1 MKRQSFSSIEQMK
14 FNRVKTELNN
24 LESYKMVTDDLNP
37 EIIEFIKEKNDERK
51 ELNLAAN
58 YVRNYVTYLKKE
70 MTNDIC
76 DKEIIPLQD
85 NELKS
90 KSLESENNNI
100 KKNESNN
107 LKRFSAFRRNIEE
120 NKQINEDYIKKNS
133 SYVINNRYK
142 FSIHYDDSN
151 FDKKN
156 INEIKK
162 LQSFQK
168 QNHNYLNLDDNYN
181 HLISLKNSFK
191 NNIRNYN
198 NEKNNFSFIHPSKS
212 LLPSKKFFH
221 KNELNKCSKSSK
233 SIQRIKFNH
242 SLKRINKEL
251 ENDSSNKSILSN
263 NNILM
268 LNDIK
273 KELKSSFIGDKIL
286 NIKKKKVYF
295 LDDITNFPL
304 EPINSI
310 KEETDTHQLETRYRN
325 LQKKGYVYDSFDDE
339 EILEEQINLF
349 YINPDS
355 KYILFFDLLIALC
368 AVFNIIYIPLFF
380 GYNKIYCNNNFFN
393 LGSIIELFIDILYII
408 DLILPFFTAFYN
420 FDENLNTGLNHIA
433 KKYLSEW
440 FILDLLQAIPF
451 KTILDISD
459 KKCKNSSFQL
469 HPNYNNNFYYIL
481 YALRLFKIIKVV
493 KNNKFIEKITNILNE
508 TNHYNNYL
516 KIYKNLFIFIIC
528 IHTVSNI
535 FIFIGRNEYPNW
547 IIYYGYDS
555 YSYLKLYLTAIYYT
569 IETLTTVGYGDLTCI
584 TPNEKLFGLFMEIVG
599 IFAYSWA
606 ISRVSN
612 YFKIINEKNE
622 NYERNYQILNQI
634 KLFNPKFPID
644 LYDRILRYLKYKH
657 DHEKV
662 DKKILFDSLSPNLS
676 NLLCY
681 EMYKPI
687 IQNFIFFKDF
697 DNIDFIVK
705 VVLNF
710 NPILAVKNDILI
722 KDGEL
727 VEDIIFVKKGRLSL
741 ELPLEFNPKFNQKN
755 TSIINSIMPHCPKT
769 FGETII
775 SQNKQ
780 DYFQMFSRTKSKINI
795 KKSLPK
801 KNEDIQV
808 YKILEIRKN
817 EHFGDILM
825 FLNLRSPLILRTK
838 TQKAELFL
846 LHKTAAIEIST
857 SYPLIWKK
865 INQKSLFNYE
875 QIRRLMN
882 KIIKIFQNNHGLIY
896 NKQSFNEDEDLYSL
910 ISYQNESNGELKSIP
925 SFTDS
930 NYDIDSVHSELKKKR
945 SIMKKG
951 LTLSPLNKKNN
962 NQKNLNNSDIYKD
975 NNNYDKKKFYGSSEE
990 DSNCEKDIIY
1000 EEKDDEEGNDFNSS
1014 RNSDDDSDSKSYDKN
1029 KKQLTPFREDEIN
1042 QEIYPNEVIYDEK
1055 HYKKIKNEI
1064 NNIQYDFK
1072 LDFLTENN
1080 NYLTRT
1086 KEKNYLIKTKEKNF
1100 SNYSISSTEIS
1111 FSLHSEYENLNE
1123 LSDYKYS
1130 KDLKLREKIRNI
1142 LEKKEKKNEKKEEDE
1157 EKENYILLFSKK
1169 SSSEED
1175 TKPKIRNKRRSISY
1189 FEPKHK
1195 KINEFVK
1202 KIDSNRLQRKKF
1214 KKYTQNVILNSQT
1227 TNFNQPKLN
1236 TQKKKKQ
1243 KNLLTT
1249 INKNIERN
1257 QINLNNPELFYSE
1270 YFQEILD
1277 KKKEKKGDN
1286 NSFNKE
1292 MEAFRNK
1299 LQSKKTLS
1307 KINSSKNIKVKFNN
1321 IISE

>member
-198 NEKNNFSFIHPSKS
+198 NEKKNFSFIHPSKS

-380 GYNKIYCNNNFFN
+380 GYNKMCCNNNFFN
-393 LGSIIELFIDILYII
+393 LGNIIELFIDILYII

-606 ISRVSN
+606 ISHISN

-705 VVLNF
+705 VVLSF

-727 VEDIIFVKKGRLSL
+727 VEDIIFVKKGKLSL
-741 ELPLEFNPKFNQKN
+741 ELPLEFNPKFNQNNYTIKN
-755 TSIINSIMPHCPKT
+755 SIIPHCPKT
-769 FGETII
+769 FGETILY
-775 SQNKQ
+775 QNKQ
-780 DYFQMFSRTKSKINI
+780 EYFRMFSRMNSKINI

-808 YKILEIRKN
+808 FKILEIRKN

-838 TQKAELFL
+838 TKKAELFL
-846 LHKTAAIEIST
+846 LHKTDAIKIST

-882 KIIKIFQNNHGLIY
+882 KIIKIFQKNNGLIN
-896 NKQSFNEDEDLYSL
+896 NKITFNEDEDLYSL

-930 NYDIDSVHSELKKKR
+930 NYDIDSVNSELFKKKTL
-945 SIMKKG
+945 MKKG
-951 LTLSPLNKKNN
+951 ISSPLNIIKEIEGENEKKKNN
-962 NQKNLNNSDIYKD
+962 IINNNNSQSD
-975 NNNYDKKKFYGSSEE
+975 SSEDK
-990 DSNCEKDIIY
+990 DSNDIIY
-1000 EEKDDEEGNDFNSS
+1000 EEGIDSENSKSINFTNSS
-1014 RNSDDDSDSKSYDKN
+1014 NINTLKISYLSNANEKN
-1029 KKQLTPFREDEIN
+1029 NLTPFREDEIN
-1042 QEIYPNEVIYDEK
+1042 QEIYPNEILFNEK
-1055 HYKKIKNEI
+1055 KHEI
-1064 NNIQYDFK
+1064 NNTITTLECGINNTN
-1072 LDFLTENN
+1072 LDNLRKINN
-1080 NYLTRT
+1080 C
-1086 KEKNYLIKTKEKNF
+1086 
-1100 SNYSISSTEIS
+1100 NYSICSTEIS
-1111 FSLHSEYENLNE
+1111 FTLNSEYENINE

-1130 KDLKLREKIRNI
+1130 KDLKLKQKVHRILKNEEEKKRKLVNEEEIELIYFKSLSKVTSNPEEPKKTKIR
-1142 LEKKEKKNEKKEEDE
+1142 KNRRSKSYFKSNEQKIKSIFKSSNSNETEIG
-1157 EKENYILLFSKK
+1157 KSKK
-1169 SSSEED
+1169 
-1175 TKPKIRNKRRSISY
+1175 RNN
-1189 FEPKHK
+1189 K
-1195 KINEFVK
+1195 KT
-1202 KIDSNRLQRKKF
+1202 F
-1214 KKYTQNVILNSQT
+1214 KK
-1227 TNFNQPKLN
+1227 
-1236 TQKKKKQ
+1236 

-1270 YFQEILD
+1270 YFHKILD
-1277 KKKEKKGDN
+1277 KKKAEHGEAHPL
-1286 NSFNKE
+1286 NKE
-1292 MEAFRNK
+1292 MDHLMNK
-1299 LQSKKTLS
+1299 LQKKSTFSKKTS
-1307 KINSSKNIKVKFNN
+1307 FNTN
-1321 IISE
+1321 NLVHPISE